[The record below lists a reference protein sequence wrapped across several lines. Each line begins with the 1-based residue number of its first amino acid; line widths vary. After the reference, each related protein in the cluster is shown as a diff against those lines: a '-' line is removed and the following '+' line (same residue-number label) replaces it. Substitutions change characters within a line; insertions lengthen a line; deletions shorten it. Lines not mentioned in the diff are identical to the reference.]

1 MAITSS
7 SFRRFNRDRGP
18 VLGGMRVVTPKVT
31 GNLLKSVDAINKNL
45 ISINKLL
52 SQEASNKVR
61 QQQVQQTETARKA
74 ENLRRSGVESA
85 LEAPKKI
92 AGFIQGAIAK
102 PAKAIF
108 GTIKQFLDPF
118 IKFFTLT
125 FVGWFTSGL
134 IQWFQQNKE
143 TKKKQL
149 QQFVP
154 KVLTALTV
162 AGGVLL
168 AIQVGIPVIMGILGT
183 IVSTLPILMGALLNP
198 ATWIVLLGIGT
209 GILLFEGIE
218 AAANFLNPGERAA
231 ARIRNTATQGLK
243 DLGEYKF
250 EKGEDLGNAGANA
263 ASGGS
268 TTVGTTQDY
277 IKVGGSYIRKEDF
290 MKLQT
295 AFDVKFD
302 AYEKTAKGKFKRI
315 GETQINVSS
324 LSSNTDAL
332 SRNLVPR
339 LQANKLASFYKNYV
353 NDRDR
358 IGPLKSQMEKDDK
371 LYQDHVARVTAG
383 GKTLDELLKTDFALR
398 RLKANMESSKRKYD
412 QAVGTFDRTQN
423 TMRTLYDRLPD
434 QARRYL
440 ENDLGITR
448 QNIYDPTVLESGQA
462 EYTFGRMK
470 RSIMGEIFNN
480 SFIQGLQGQIDSIKN
495 NVSSFVGTGI
505 DFVANIQIQ
514 PDYQEGSGNDPADIG
529 SPSNIN
535 PFNIEDPFLQHARK
549 VYNAWG
555 VI

>member
-61 QQQVQQTETARKA
+61 QQQAQQTQTARKA

-92 AGFIQGAIAK
+92 AGFIQSAVAK

-149 QQFVP
+149 EQFVP

-218 AAANFLNPGERAA
+218 AAANILNPGERAA

-295 AFDVKFD
+295 AFDAKFD
-302 AYEKTAKGKFKRI
+302 SYEKTAKGKFKRI
-315 GETQINVSS
+315 GEREINVSS

-332 SRNLVPR
+332 SRNLVQR

-353 NDRDR
+353 NDRNR
-358 IGPLKSQMEKDDK
+358 VGTLKSQMEMDDK
-371 LYQDHVARVTAG
+371 KYQDYVARVTAG
-383 GKTLDELLKTDFALR
+383 GKTVDELLKFDPSLR
-398 RLKANMESSKRKYD
+398 RLKADMERSKRKYD
-412 QAVGTFDRTQN
+412 QALGTFDRTQN

-448 QNIYDPTVLESGQA
+448 QNIYDPTVLESGQM
-462 EYTFGRMK
+462 EYSLGRFGRA
-470 RSIMGEIFNN
+470 IMGQIANN
-480 SFIQGLQGQIDSIKN
+480 SFIQGMQGQIDSIKN
-495 NVSSFVGTGI
+495 GVSNFVDTGI

-535 PFNIEDPFLQHARK
+535 PFNIEDPFLRHAQK

>member
-92 AGFIQGAIAK
+92 AGFIQSAIAK

-149 QQFVP
+149 EQFVP

-198 ATWIVLLGIGT
+198 ATWIVLLGVGT

-243 DLGEYKF
+243 GLGEYKF
-250 EKGEDLGNAGANA
+250 EKGESLGNAGENA
-263 ASGGS
+263 ASGTGP

-295 AFDVKFD
+295 AFDAKFD
-302 AYEKTAKGKFKRI
+302 SYEKTAKGKFKKI
-315 GETQINVSS
+315 GETQINASS

-332 SRNLVPR
+332 SRNLVQR

-353 NDRDR
+353 NDRDATNAAKNAYNQKKAEYEKELSR
-358 IGPLKSQMEKDDK
+358 YGGVALNDPEVQKRLKPLKDK
-371 LYQDHVARVTAG
+371 MNSA
-383 GKTLDELLKTDFALR
+383 
-398 RLKANMESSKRKYD
+398 KAE
-412 QAVGTFDRTQN
+412 FDRIQATLSRTTN
-423 TMRTLYDRLPD
+423 TMKTLYDRLPD

>member
-149 QQFVP
+149 EQFVP

-198 ATWIVLLGIGT
+198 ATWIVLLGVGT

-218 AAANFLNPGERAA
+218 AVGDILDPGLRAQR
-231 ARIRNTATQGLK
+231 RIRNTALQGRQNIFDPTKGLKYEQGESYSKPGTQGSTENYQYL
-243 DLGEYKF
+243 DLGGNRYIRSDQIEGLMDNYF
-250 EKGEDLGNAGANA
+250 EKF
-263 ASGGS
+263 
-268 TTVGTTQDY
+268 TV
-277 IKVGGSYIRKEDF
+277 
-290 MKLQT
+290 
-295 AFDVKFD
+295 
-302 AYEKTAKGKFKRI
+302 YEKTGSRKFKTI
-315 GETQINVSS
+315 GQQTFTPESFTANQSQNVQ
-324 LSSNTDAL
+324 
-332 SRNLVPR
+332 R
-339 LQANKLASFYKNYV
+339 LGFYQKANKLASFYKNYV
-353 NDRDR
+353 NDRNR
-358 IGPLKSQMEKDDK
+358 VGTLKSQMEMDDK
-371 LYQDHVARVTAG
+371 KYQDYVARVTAG
-383 GKTLDELLKTDFALR
+383 GKTVDELLKVDPTLR
-398 RLKANMESSKRKYD
+398 SLKADMERSKRKYD
-412 QAVGTFDRTQN
+412 QALGTFDRTQN

-448 QNIYDPTVLESGQA
+448 QNIYDPTVLESGQT
-462 EYTFGRMK
+462 EYALGRFGRA
-470 RSIMGEIFNN
+470 IMGQIANN
-480 SFIQGLQGQIDSIKN
+480 SFIQGMQGQIDSIKN
-495 NVSSFVGTGI
+495 NVSSFVDTGI
-505 DFVANIQIQ
+505 DFVANIQVQ